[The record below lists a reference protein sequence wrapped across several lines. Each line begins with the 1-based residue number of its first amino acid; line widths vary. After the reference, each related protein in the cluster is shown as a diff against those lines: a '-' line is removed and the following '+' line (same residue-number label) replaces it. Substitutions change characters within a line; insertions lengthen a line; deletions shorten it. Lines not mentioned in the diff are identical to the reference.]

1 MQHDQLFII
10 DRKQV
15 LIYEY
20 LNEKDF
26 MEIAVIDDKYVE
38 SWKDNLKDVWEP
50 QRLFVHPSY
59 ANVLIVNLP
68 QTLVVISFET
78 VPMFLSTIKEDFEG
92 VMEYF
97 GALTPLSLLIVT
109 SDSEVVE
116 YSLQNLKSPLKL

>member
-20 LNEKDF
+20 LNENDF